1 MMYGEELLICN
12 TCGTQFDV
20 PYCSPLKSCRICDVS
35 ISCYYD
41 VGMSRFAFLPPFQD
55 PRQYV
60 PPGGQVW
67 SSLAKL
73 KGRHEN
79 HFEQDPT
86 DERVW
91 FITTEPK
98 VSCHCIVLVCLADPT
113 SRTGL

>member
-1 MMYGEELLICN
+1 
-12 TCGTQFDV
+12 
-20 PYCSPLKSCRICDVS
+20 
-35 ISCYYD
+35 
-41 VGMSRFAFLPPFQD
+41 MSRFAYLSSSQD

-67 SSLAKL
+67 TSLAKL

-86 DERVW
+86 DKRIW

-98 VSCHCIVLVCLADPT
+98 VSCHCIALIYTWLMLPTRVFSVVLARGQYCLRRQT
-113 SRTGL
+113 EMFSGISL